1 MHIRFLGAAGEVT
14 GSRYLLEGSVSG
26 KSRKMLVECG
36 MFQGGRESI
45 EKNLQPFG
53 FAPEELD
60 VVLLTHAHID
70 HSGLLPRLC
79 AKGYQ
84 KKIYCTPG
92 TLELLKVLLMDSA
105 HLQSES
111 LRRAEK
117 KVAAGTWRGDLP
129 QPLYTTEEAEQCLS
143 QIQTVPYEKSFSP
156 VPGVQCTFHDAGH
169 ILGAA
174 FLVMDVAI
182 EADTQQAPGKES
194 DGQSK
199 KKPTPKTTLP
209 TKRIVFS
216 GDIGV
221 RNRPLMHDP
230 QRIDRADIL
239 VMESTYGDRLHRSL
253 KDTEDELVD
262 VVTSTLKRG
271 GNVVMPAF
279 AVGRTQE
286 VIFLLIDLVRR
297 KRLPFLT
304 IFVDSPMATKAS
316 EITERFLH
324 ALDDQSQ
331 HLHQWFHANPD
342 AVRLRFVKDV
352 NESKTVN
359 QIKSGAVIISAS
371 GMCEAGRIVH
381 HLFWNLPRPQSSV
394 VITGFQA
401 GGTKGRQLVDG
412 VKTIRLLGQDVP
424 VKASIHTLG
433 GLSAHGDQADLLWWL
448 KGLTSPPAKVFIVHG
463 EQKASEN
470 FAAVVRDELGWPHVT
485 LPQRGSLHPC
495 F

>member
-14 GSRYLLEGSVSG
+14 GSRYLLEGPVAG

-53 FAPEELD
+53 FNPEELD
-60 VVLLTHAHID
+60 CVVLTHAHID

-79 AKGYQ
+79 AKGYK

-92 TLELLKVLLMDSA
+92 TFELLKVLLMDSA

-117 KVAAGTWRGDLP
+117 KVAAGTWRGDVP
-129 QPLYTTEEAEQCLS
+129 QPLYSDEDVEQCLS
-143 QIQTVPYEKSFSP
+143 QIQTVRYDKPFTP

-174 FLVMDVAI
+174 FLVMDIAH
-182 EADTQQAPGKES
+182 QAEGAAA
-194 DGQSK
+194 Q
-199 KKPTPKTTLP
+199 

-239 VMESTYGDRLHRSL
+239 VMESTYGDRLHRTL

-271 GNVVMPAF
+271 GNVIMPAF

-297 KRLPFLT
+297 QRLPFLT

-316 EITERFLH
+316 EITERFLRD
-324 ALDDQSQ
+324 LDDQSQ
-331 HLHQWFHANPD
+331 HLHQWLGANPD

-359 QIKSGAVIISAS
+359 QIKSGAIIISAS

-381 HLFWNLPRPQSSV
+381 HLFWNLPRSQSSV

-412 VKTIRLLGQDVP
+412 AKMIRLLGQEVP

-448 KGLTSPPAKVFIVHG
+448 KGITTPPAKLFLVHG

-470 FAAVVRDELGWPHVT
+470 FAAVVRDELGWSHVI
-485 LPQRGSLHPC
+485 LPQRGTLHPC